1 MNKWFWC
8 CCKAGLAAL
17 IWSGSIAPQA
27 LADSLWRDDAVRP
40 MFADKRAGAVGDIV
54 TIMVQE
60 NSTTSKDA
68 STKSSKKTSSDVGI
82 SKFLYGPEASGLLTK
97 GGQYPALKYNASTD
111 FDGSGQVG
119 SSEKIVARIAV
130 RVIDVL
136 PNRHLVIEGSRQ
148 TSFSGESQD
157 VILRGV
163 VRPEDIT
170 SNNLVYSYNVADVTI
185 KFVSRGAVTNGQK
198 KGWFTRTWDKLNPF

>member
-1 MNKWFWC
+1 MKKWFLFC
-8 CCKAGLAAL
+8 SKLILVALASSQG
-17 IWSGSIAPQA
+17 WAPRA
-27 LADSLWRDDAVRP
+27 TADSLWRDDAVRP
-40 MFADKRAGAVGDIV
+40 MFADKRAMAVGDIL

-68 STKSSKKTSSDVGI
+68 STKSSKKSAVDVGI

-97 GGQYPALKYNASTD
+97 GGQYPGLKFNSSTD

-119 SSEKIVARIAV
+119 SSERIVARIAV
-130 RVIDVL
+130 RVVDTL

-170 SNNLVYSYNVADVTI
+170 ANNLVYSYNVADVTI
-185 KFVSRGAVTNGQK
+185 KFVSRGAVTSGQK
-198 KGWFTRTWDKLNPF
+198 KGWFTRTWDKISPF